1 MRHVI
6 PTYRVYPRVHY
17 FQKRFTSLYP
27 GFRRVVGAFPDA
39 FHDKVMLSQMETLYT
54 LFRMTLEVTVTGTE
68 SLQYEDYLV
77 DPSPLEN
84 ESWAAIGAP
93 GVRVQICCVRGD
105 TADNVIKNLD
115 VVLSEVRGK
124 DTFLASTFIAI
135 SIDQSP
141 SSHEGIRIMQMAYE
155 HLRDQGWNTDHY
167 LTFGVGI
174 ELASR
179 ISDHLERQ
187 LIGGFRQIYDYLGRF
202 VNCDRRQ
209 PNPETI
215 EEFAKKVELNN
226 LITSFLYDAFGAGD
240 ETKQTLET
248 EVENPDEQNKSNLA
262 KLFKCTLIRSY
273 LAQKFPSVY
282 KIVDT
287 LMTENQIE
295 TRVAGSISNKC
306 YEFIKHAIQQCQS
319 RDFSQLKERRA
330 KKRKG
335 TVKHYLKPVSY
346 KWLVWK
352 VLGDISKVIHDVE
365 QSCRAAQRFIISME
379 KMMFE
384 IEVCMEQ
391 TITEKFEAQLE
402 KCPEVPEQIRAE
414 LLRLKSVYSIGTIYN
429 DFVINIKSEQL
440 QREGQPPGAHG
451 QPPEAHGQPPGAHGQ
466 PPGALGQ
473 PEGSGKPVQ
482 GKQEPMD
489 VDPWSVSNILNSS
502 DYYRKAVEEI
512 RFVMRGCGPHVR
524 WTMQVVSQTFTPYV
538 RIQYEHGRAIFP
550 KNEWRNQGTLGCFVM
565 SSDSKLYA
573 LSCAHVVDSDDP
585 ERRVWIPDIKGRL
598 RVLGT
603 WVSDLTVTSG
613 SVENLPLIDFAAVKI
628 EDDLQQDCTR
638 HLRDEDGINC
648 RSTFYDGP
656 HVSLRGKQVFKYGSG
671 SGMTSGIVVSTDLCL
686 SGPNASEQYLVIVDC
701 EQGRADQQPFAVP
714 GDSGA
719 VVCMQRMVS
728 NVVYRDS
735 NEPRLFVLSMINAGG
750 MKIHGDEDDN
760 GQILSFCFKRGIDSL
775 TNHDRHTFNNIAF
788 ELA

>member
-1 MRHVI
+1 MRLVAKLPFKGKHFKNKDRDSESKPSSSSKERVKR
-6 PTYRVYPRVHY
+6 YREKLKSDPKLKKKLK
-17 FQKRFTSLYP
+17 QKKKAENELY
-27 GFRRVVGAFPDA
+27 RQKVKELRKNNSKYDAEIKAKARLRQKKHRKAAALKTEAADNARAFPDA

-93 GVRVQICCVRGD
+93 GVRVQICCVR
-105 TADNVIKNLD
+105 
-115 VVLSEVRGK
+115 
-124 DTFLASTFIAI
+124 
-135 SIDQSP
+135 
-141 SSHEGIRIMQMAYE
+141 
-155 HLRDQGWNTDHY
+155 
-167 LTFGVGI
+167 VGI

-473 PEGSGKPVQ
+473 PEGSGKP
-482 GKQEPMD
+482 
-489 VDPWSVSNILNSS
+489 
-502 DYYRKAVEEI
+502 EI

>member
-17 FQKRFTSLYP
+17 FQKRFTDLYP
-27 GFRRVVGAFPDA
+27 RFRRVVGAFPDA
-39 FHDKVMLSQMETLYT
+39 FHHNVMLSQIKTLNT
-54 LFRMTLEVTVTGTE
+54 LFEMPLEVTVTGVE

-84 ESWAAIGAP
+84 ETLAVNDAP

-124 DTFLASTFIAI
+124 EKHPGVTFIVI
-135 SIDQSP
+135 SINQSP
-141 SSHEGIRIMQMAYE
+141 PTHEGKRIMHMAYE
-155 HLRDQGWNTDHY
+155 HLRDQGWNTAHY

-187 LIGGFRQIYDYLGRF
+187 LIGGFRLIYDYLGRF

-209 PNPETI
+209 PIPETF
-215 EEFAKKVELNN
+215 EEFAKKVDLNN
-226 LITSFLYDAFGAGD
+226 SITSFLCDAFGAGD
-240 ETKQTLET
+240 ETKQEMET
-248 EVENPDEQNKSNLA
+248 EVENPDDQNKSNLA

-273 LAQKFPSVY
+273 LSQKFPRVY
-282 KIVDT
+282 KIVDA
-287 LMTENQIE
+287 LMAENQFE
-295 TRVAGSISNKC
+295 TRFAVSISNKS
-306 YEFIKHAIQQCQS
+306 YEFIKHAIQHCHG
-319 RDFSQLKERRA
+319 RDISQLEERRV

-379 KMMFE
+379 KMIFE
-384 IEVCMEQ
+384 IEGCMEQ

-402 KCPEVPEQIRAE
+402 KCPEVPPHIREE

-440 QREGQPPGAHG
+440 QREGQPPEAHG
-451 QPPEAHGQPPGAHGQ
+451 QPPEAHGQSPGAHGQ
-466 PPGALGQ
+466 PPGTHGQ
-473 PEGSGKPVQ
+473 PPGAHGQSPGTHGQPPGTHGQTEEPGVPVQ

-489 VDPWSVSNILNSS
+489 VDPWSVSNILHSS
-502 DYYRKAVEEI
+502 DYYRKTVEEI
-512 RFVMRGCGPHVR
+512 TSLMRGCSPRVP
-524 WTMQVVSQTFTPYV
+524 WTIQVVSQSFTNYV
-538 RIQYEHGRAIFP
+538 EFLYEQGRSIFP
-550 KNEWRNQGTLGCFVM
+550 KNEWRYQGTLGCFVLG
-565 SSDSKLYA
+565 SDHKLYA
-573 LSCAHVVDSDDP
+573 LTCAHVVNSDDP
-585 ERRVWIPDIKGRL
+585 GRRVWIPDNNNSLK
-598 RVLGT
+598 VLGT
-603 WVSDLTVTSG
+603 WVSDLTVSSG
-613 SVENLPLIDFAAVKI
+613 SVENLPLIDIAAVRV
-628 EDDLQQDCTR
+628 EDDLQQDCNP
-638 HLRDEDGINC
+638 HLLDEDGINC
-648 RSTFYDGP
+648 RSKFYDGP
-656 HVSLRGKQVFKYGSG
+656 HVSLRGKQVFKYSSG
-671 SGMTSGIVVSTDLCL
+671 SDLTSGIVVSTDLCL
-686 SGPNASEQYLVIVDC
+686 SGPNASNQYLVIVDC
-701 EQGRADQQPFAVP
+701 EQGRAGQQPFAVP

-728 NVVYRDS
+728 NVVYRDT
-735 NEPRLFVLSMINAGG
+735 NEPRLFALSMINAGD
-750 MKIHGDEDDN
+750 MKIH
-760 GQILSFCFKRGIDSL
+760 
-775 TNHDRHTFNNIAF
+775 
-788 ELA
+788 